1 MPRRQHRA
9 SLLKKLSTR
18 LFVIGGSESRPLEFG
33 IWTNT
38 LLAPTSYLHL
48 HLHLHLRLPSRG
60 QPFILQPSGHRR
72 QRPSTVAAADRAWTV
87 LCSAS
92 NVANGDCS
100 ALDKVTRQQGNSATR
115 TATPENVIGRNM
127 SIPSGV
133 EHEHQIIEEVS
144 RDGRSSTPSSQLI
157 PGHTTAQHGR

>member
-9 SLLKKLSTR
+9 SLLKKLSTAFSS
-18 LFVIGGSESRPLEFG
+18 LAALSPVLWNLAFG
-33 IWTNT
+33 QT
-38 LLAPTSYLHL
+38 PCS
-48 HLHLHLRLPSRG
+48 LRLPTYTYTYTYTYGSPSRG
-60 QPFILQPSGHRR
+60 QPIILQPSGHRR
-72 QRPSTVAAADRAWTV
+72 QRPSTVVAADRAWTV

-92 NVANGDCS
+92 NVANGDRS
-100 ALDKVTRQQGNSATR
+100 ALDKATRQQGNKATR